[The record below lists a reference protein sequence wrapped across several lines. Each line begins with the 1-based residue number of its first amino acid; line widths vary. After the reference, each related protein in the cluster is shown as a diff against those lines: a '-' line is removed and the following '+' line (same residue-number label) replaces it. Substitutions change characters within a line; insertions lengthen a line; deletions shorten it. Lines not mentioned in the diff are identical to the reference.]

1 MKITSGFS
9 EQTKAILWRVF
20 MCMDVT
26 FRRGSGSQCSTTKH
40 SHPSINSLSFP
51 GKWHRGNVWRTHFIF
66 SLTFY
71 FTPLKR
77 QLVSVRHLME
87 NGKSLTGCAF
97 NSPSQITS
105 WAKPH
110 CWENKPQF
118 SFCCFL
124 LKHVF
129 MLPRRRCGTS
139 LQREHKHNHS
149 HKSVTFRVPTYEA
162 VKQCF
167 AAWCGISHSFQPSTQ
182 FVSHYSQVWSRD
194 CHCTPFYCRVSPP
207 PFDLWLPPE
216 SQTGV
221 LREKHKHHY
230 HDGPSPG
237 LNFEE
242 KRAPFFSQID

>member
-1 MKITSGFS
+1 MKIKSGFS

-20 MCMDVT
+20 MCMNVT

-40 SHPSINSLSFP
+40 SHPSIKSLSFP

-124 LKHVF
+124 LKHV
-129 MLPRRRCGTS
+129 LHCY
-139 LQREHKHNHS
+139 QEDVAEHHCRGNINTITHIN
-149 HKSVTFRVPTYEA
+149 
-162 VKQCF
+162 Q
-167 AAWCGISHSFQPSTQ
+167 SHS
-182 FVSHYSQVWSRD
+182 
-194 CHCTPFYCRVSPP
+194 
-207 PFDLWLPPE
+207 E
-216 SQTGV
+216 
-221 LREKHKHHY
+221 
-230 HDGPSPG
+230 
-237 LNFEE
+237 
-242 KRAPFFSQID
+242 APLTRQ